1 MNVVRWSPFKE
12 LDNLFQVLERPS
24 ASVKRADWLPLVDI
38 RESEGM
44 YEIDVEVPAVALE
57 DLSVNVADGVLTVSG
72 ERKVGRGDESSR
84 LHRVERC
91 YGRFLRTFRLP
102 DDADHE
108 RIEASSN
115 DGVLYLRIAKRESAQ
130 SRPIEI
136 KHA

>member
-91 YGRFLRTFRLP
+91 YGRFLRTFRPP